1 MTKELLTTISQAAL
15 KSLLYEVS
23 LSPKPGLVDRLDNG
37 AHDDMGFQTFID
49 SSLALAPF
57 FEVYV
62 STGFEM
68 SSQTPQETF
77 KHLRDIGIKVE
88 DAMFTATKG
97 INTHKGVN
105 FSLAVILGA
114 TGRWLAQKNITLDQ
128 SYHFS
133 PQDVM
138 AICQVTAELCSDVLT
153 MDLQDLTRK
162 KKLSYGEKLFLDYGI
177 TGPRGEASAGFPSI
191 TQKALPYFRNLL
203 TYGHNLETAQLQ
215 LLLYL
220 MTFVEDGNLIHRGG
234 IQAWQTVQ
242 EEAKQLLDQD
252 LTEDQLKKA
261 LSDYNTILINR
272 HLSPGGSADL
282 LAITLFFAFLEE
294 LI

>member
-23 LSPKPGLVDRLDNG
+23 LSPKPGLVDRFDNG
-37 AHDDMGFQTFID
+37 AHTDMCFQTFID

-77 KHLRDIGIKVE
+77 KQLRDIGIKAE

-114 TGRWLAQKNITLDQ
+114 TGRWLAQKNIALNQ
-128 SYHFS
+128 PYHFS
-133 PQDVM
+133 PQNM
-138 AICQVTAELCSDVLT
+138 TAICQVAAELCSDVLT

-162 KKLSYGEKLFLDYGI
+162 KRLSYGEKLFLDYGI

-203 TYGHNLETAQLQ
+203 TYEHNLETAQLQ

-234 IQAWQTVQ
+234 IGEWQTVKK
-242 EEAKQLLDQD
+242 EAKQLLDQD

>member
-1 MTKELLTTISQAAL
+1 MTKKLLTTISQAAL

-23 LSPKPGLVDRLDNG
+23 LSPKPGLVDRFDNG
-37 AHDDMGFQTFID
+37 AHDDMCFQTFID

-62 STGFEM
+62 STGFNM

-114 TGRWLAQKNITLDQ
+114 TGRWLAQKNIALNQ
-128 SYHFS
+128 PYHFS
-133 PQDVM
+133 SQDVT
-138 AICQVTAELCSDVLT
+138 AICQVAAELCSDVLV

-162 KKLSYGEKLFLDYGI
+162 KSLSYGEKLYLDYGI
-177 TGPRGEASAGFPSI
+177 TGPRGEASTGFPSI
-191 TQKALPYFRNLL
+191 IQKALPYFRNLL

-234 IQAWQTVQ
+234 IEEWQTVKK
-242 EEAKQLLDQD
+242 EAKQLLDQD

>member
-138 AICQVTAELCSDVLT
+138 AICQVAAELCSDVLT

-191 TQKALPYFRNLL
+191 TQKSLPYFRNLL
-203 TYGHNLETAQLQ
+203 TYGHNFETAQLQ

>member
-1 MTKELLTTISQAAL
+1 MTKELLTTISQVAL

-37 AHDDMGFQTFID
+37 AHDDMSFQTFID

-62 STGFEM
+62 SRGFDM

-114 TGRWLAQKNITLDQ
+114 TGRWLAQKNIALNKP
-128 SYHFS
+128 YHFS
-133 PQDVM
+133 PQDVT
-138 AICQVTAELCSDVLT
+138 AICQISAELCSDVLT

-162 KKLSYGEKLFLDYGI
+162 KSLSYGEKLYLDYGI

-234 IQAWQTVQ
+234 IEEWQTVKK
-242 EEAKQLLDQD
+242 EAKQLLDQD

>member
-1 MTKELLTTISQAAL
+1 MTKKLLTTISQAAL

-23 LSPKPGLVDRLDNG
+23 LSPKPGLVDRFDNG
-37 AHDDMGFQTFID
+37 AHDDMCFQTFID

-62 STGFEM
+62 STGFNM

-114 TGRWLAQKNITLDQ
+114 TGRWLAQKNIALNQ
-128 SYHFS
+128 PYHFS
-133 PQDVM
+133 PQDVT
-138 AICQVTAELCSDVLT
+138 AICQVAAELSSDVLT

-162 KKLSYGEKLFLDYGI
+162 KRLSYGEKLFLDYGI
-177 TGPRGEASAGFPSI
+177 TGPRGEANAGFPSI
-191 TQKALPYFRNLL
+191 TQKALPYFKDLIIH
-203 TYGHNLETAQLQ
+203 GHNLEKVQLQ

-261 LSDYNTILINR
+261 LSDYNTTLINR